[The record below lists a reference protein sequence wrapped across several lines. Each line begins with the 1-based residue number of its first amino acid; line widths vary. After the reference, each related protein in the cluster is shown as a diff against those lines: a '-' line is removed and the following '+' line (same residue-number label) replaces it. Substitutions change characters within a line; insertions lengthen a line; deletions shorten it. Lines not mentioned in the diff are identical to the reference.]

1 MDDLVLPTPLL
12 PLIEPQFCRHHF
24 PSLHPLFH
32 LVGSFAAISSKAII
46 QSSSSHHYG
55 ALDTW
60 RAVKSFYLLQ
70 AGLVGPSILPCLYP
84 HILENIHWGK
94 YPEKTL
100 HATSALPRDPT
111 IRLKRRSH
119 GLAMAQI

>member
-1 MDDLVLPTPLL
+1 MDLLVLFLVSLL
-12 PLIEPQFCRHHF
+12 VLF
-24 PSLHPLFH
+24 PSSTLLAG
-32 LVGSFAAISSKAII
+32 LRKYLAKMIT
-46 QSSSSHHYG
+46 QSSQRQHCG